1 MFKTP
6 KRCEYCAHKL
16 DENGKCINEKCIAYS
31 STTTNNENTGTTT
44 EETEVTK

>member
-1 MFKTP
+1 MFKIP

-16 DENGKCINEKCIAYS
+16 DGNGKCINEKCIAYS
-31 STTTNNENTGTTT
+31 SATTNKENTGTTT